1 MKVPEYYMTLLQE
14 LSEGT
19 RKPPEGISLSQ
30 QEPLP
35 RAIELQQQIQGMG
48 LPEFLRRCAA
58 QDGTEL
64 DEDEL
69 EALKPENLLAAL
81 ARDPAPTQTPPEALE
96 DLEGPKEPDPPVIEE
111 PDDPRSV
118 YSVLLDCCS
127 LDEDLLRYLIDVLQ
141 RNADKEFQKLALVTT
156 RKAFP
161 PEALLEWLAGLES
174 RATREELIC
183 SAVMDAC
190 LDRLASEDQK
200 ELMAALLS
208 GDRKTF
214 ELFRCDAPELVHL
227 PQATFEWY
235 AENYLDHY
243 YPIRYLIRF
252 NGIRLARANF
262 ETGCNCAQAVLCAY
276 PELLPREM
284 AMKLGASLGGGIGRL
299 REVCGAVSTMV
310 LLAGLLY
317 ADTDIPTHERK
328 QAHYAR
334 VQELA
339 HRFQSAHGSYLCRD
353 LLAGVETTPGGAPE
367 ARTAQYYAKRPCAG
381 LCESAAAL
389 FDAYVQ
395 ENSPEKQ
402 P

>member
-141 RNADKEFQKLALVTT
+141 RNA
-156 RKAFP
+156 
-161 PEALLEWLAGLES
+161 G
-174 RATREELIC
+174 
-183 SAVMDAC
+183 
-190 LDRLASEDQK
+190 
-200 ELMAALLS
+200 
-208 GDRKTF
+208 
-214 ELFRCDAPELVHL
+214 
-227 PQATFEWY
+227 
-235 AENYLDHY
+235 
-243 YPIRYLIRF
+243 
-252 NGIRLARANF
+252 
-262 ETGCNCAQAVLCAY
+262 
-276 PELLPREM
+276 
-284 AMKLGASLGGGIGRL
+284 
-299 REVCGAVSTMV
+299 
-310 LLAGLLY
+310 
-317 ADTDIPTHERK
+317 
-328 QAHYAR
+328 
-334 VQELA
+334 
-339 HRFQSAHGSYLCRD
+339 
-353 LLAGVETTPGGAPE
+353 
-367 ARTAQYYAKRPCAG
+367 
-381 LCESAAAL
+381 
-389 FDAYVQ
+389 
-395 ENSPEKQ
+395 
-402 P
+402 

>member
-190 LDRLASEDQK
+190 LDRLRAEGQMDVA
-200 ELMAALLS
+200 AALLS
-208 GDRKTF
+208 GDRMTF
-214 ELFRCDAPELVHL
+214 DALRCEAPELRQL
-227 PQATFEWY
+227 PVATYVWFEK
-235 AENYLDHY
+235 NYLDRD
-243 YPIRYLIRF
+243 YPLRF
-252 NGIRLARANF
+252 VLK
-262 ETGCNCAQAVLCAY
+262 CN
-276 PELLPREM
+276 
-284 AMKLGASLGGGIGRL
+284 
-299 REVCGAVSTMV
+299 
-310 LLAGLLY
+310 
-317 ADTDIPTHERK
+317 
-328 QAHYAR
+328 
-334 VQELA
+334 
-339 HRFQSAHGSYLCRD
+339 
-353 LLAGVETTPGGAPE
+353 GVEFPE
-367 ARTAQYYAKRPCAG
+367 TLKKEP
-381 LCESAAAL
+381 
-389 FDAYVQ
+389 
-395 ENSPEKQ
+395 
-402 P
+402 

>member
-127 LDEDLLRYLIDVLQ
+127 LDEDLLRYLAADDDGVCAVIDPGYTPERVLEAAQ
-141 RNADKEFQKLALVTT
+141 RYGLTIRAVLLTHGHFDHVGGVRGVAEAARCPVWLCEADTVL
-156 RKAFP
+156 
-161 PEALLEWLAGLES
+161 PERLTAGPLYYTDTYADGDTVEVGSLRFTVLETPGHTPGSVCLLCENVLFSGDTLFAGSCGRVDLAGG
-174 RATREELIC
+174 
-183 SAVMDAC
+183 V
-190 LDRLASEDQK
+190 
-200 ELMAALLS
+200 
-208 GDRKTF
+208 
-214 ELFRCDAPELVHL
+214 P
-227 PQATFEWY
+227 
-235 AENYLDHY
+235 
-243 YPIRYLIRF
+243 
-252 NGIRLARANF
+252 
-262 ETGCNCAQAVLCAY
+262 AQ
-276 PELLPREM
+276 M
-284 AMKLGASLGGGIGRL
+284 GASLKRLAELPGNYAVLPGHGPATTLDAERADNPYL
-299 REVCGAVSTMV
+299 REAM
-310 LLAGLLY
+310 A
-317 ADTDIPTHERK
+317 
-328 QAHYAR
+328 
-334 VQELA
+334 
-339 HRFQSAHGSYLCRD
+339 
-353 LLAGVETTPGGAPE
+353 
-367 ARTAQYYAKRPCAG
+367 
-381 LCESAAAL
+381 
-389 FDAYVQ
+389 
-395 ENSPEKQ
+395 
-402 P
+402 

>member
-48 LPEFLRRCAA
+48 L
-58 QDGTEL
+58 
-64 DEDEL
+64 
-69 EALKPENLLAAL
+69 
-81 ARDPAPTQTPPEALE
+81 PAPTQTPPEALE

-214 ELFRCDAPELVHL
+214 ELFRCEAPELVHL

-252 NGIRLARANF
+252 NGIRL
-262 ETGCNCAQAVLCAY
+262 
-276 PELLPREM
+276 
-284 AMKLGASLGGGIGRL
+284 
-299 REVCGAVSTMV
+299 
-310 LLAGLLY
+310 
-317 ADTDIPTHERK
+317 
-328 QAHYAR
+328 
-334 VQELA
+334 
-339 HRFQSAHGSYLCRD
+339 
-353 LLAGVETTPGGAPE
+353 PE
-367 ARTAQYYAKRPCAG
+367 APR
-381 LCESAAAL
+381 
-389 FDAYVQ
+389 
-395 ENSPEKQ
+395 
-402 P
+402 